1 MFRQAVKVCGQG
13 DCSEHADRGFACAP
27 IWTCKDNRII
37 TDGKVS
43 SELPSPLIRSKVSLR
58 ESLASD
64 GTGTRRSSAV
74 SGTPAPSTCLTRNV
88 PTLTRFAARTPTSE
102 PNSVQ
107 STRDGHRLR
116 HRNPGL
122 AATQTKVRYLV
133 VLVEKLGSRLRQRR
147 SGAAVGGTALA
158 DLTSRART
166 IPPWRSRASSPIC
179 ASSTGQSAQLSL
191 TSSKLLSLLLRV
203 QDGQRVY
210 IGGASLIAPNKLLTV
225 AHKFWV
231 V

>member
-43 SELPSPLIRSKVSLR
+43 SELPHWALIRSQLSLR
-58 ESLASD
+58 ESLTSD

-88 PTLTRFAARTPTSE
+88 PKLTRFAVRTPTSE
-102 PNSVQ
+102 PNSAQ
-107 STRDGHRLR
+107 RSRNR
-116 HRNPGL
+116 HRHRKWKEVTHP
-122 AATQTKVRYLV
+122 QVRH
-133 VLVEKLGSRLRQRR
+133 SRT
-147 SGAAVGGTALA
+147 SPWAGTAVGGTALA
-158 DLTSRART
+158 DFSSLART
-166 IPPWRSRASSPIC
+166 TPPWRSRASSPTC

-191 TSSKLLSLLLRV
+191 TGSELLSLLLRV
-203 QDGQRVY
+203 QEGQRVY